1 MPPKKSM
8 KMLESLK
15 TEKIELACVGVVN
28 VSRSTAK
35 FDKQQK
41 KLEKLKDQRSKTAGL
56 ETVSVGCKVM
66 LRHNIDVTVGL
77 ANGPL
82 RIVMGN
88 YATIISIK
96 FDHNDVPCDKERVTS
111 RFMLSKNL
119 YIHRK
124 QFSLYTFLCYYYT

>member
-1 MPPKKSM
+1 M

-28 VSRSTAK
+28 VSGSTAK

-41 KLEKLKDQRSKTAGL
+41 ELGKLKDQRSKTAGL
-56 ETVSVGCKVM
+56 ETVLSLAVGCKVM

-82 RIVMGN
+82 V
-88 YATIISIK
+88 
-96 FDHNDVPCDKERVTS
+96 
-111 RFMLSKNL
+111 
-119 YIHRK
+119 
-124 QFSLYTFLCYYYT
+124 